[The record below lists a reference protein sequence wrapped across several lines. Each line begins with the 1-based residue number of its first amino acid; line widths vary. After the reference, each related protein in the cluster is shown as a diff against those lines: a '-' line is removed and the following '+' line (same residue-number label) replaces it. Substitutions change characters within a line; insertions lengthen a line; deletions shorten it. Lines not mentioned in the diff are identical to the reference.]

1 MSYCVQLKEVNI
13 QRKKKNKI
21 ERKKKKK
28 EKLEPKRNRRKKRKT
43 VIKRCT
49 SAFG

>member
-21 ERKKKKK
+21 ERKKKKG
-28 EKLEPKRNRRKKRKT
+28 KLEPKRNRRKKRKT
-43 VIKRCT
+43 VIQKCT